1 MSRMY
6 FVIFILLASGV
17 YFSIHYYLYRYLA
30 AGLMLSPM
38 ARSYLRISLL
48 IAALLFI
55 VSEILC
61 RYSASLWLKPIYKF
75 GTIWFGV
82 MGIALTVFLI
92 ANIMWIFFRTPPARH
107 WITLG
112 AMAVIL
118 LVTVYTIYNAARLP
132 RIKELTITSPKIPQ
146 ELSGFTIVQL
156 ADLHLNY
163 QKSERWLEQVVES
176 VNSQNPDL
184 IVITGDLADADI
196 ARTNRFYGALKQLKA
211 KHGVYAITGN
221 HDFYNGID
229 RFTRI
234 TNDLKIRALRN
245 EHVTI
250 AGAIELVGVDD
261 DTGKGFGGTISNG
274 ADLDT
279 ALKTP
284 VGIDLERFIIL
295 LAHQPTR
302 IFDEAVRRGVDL
314 QLSGH
319 THWGQIPPMDFL
331 IKLRYKYAYGLYRKD
346 SATLYTTSGT
356 DIWGPPMRLFSRCE
370 IVKIILTA
378 DSRRP

>member
-30 AGLMLSPM
+30 AGLMLSPI

-48 IAALLFI
+48 ILALLFI

-61 RYSASLWLKPIYKF
+61 RHTASLWLKPIYEI

-92 ANIMWIFFRTPPARH
+92 ANLLWIFFRTPPARY

-112 AMAVIL
+112 AITAVL
-118 LVTVYTIYNAARLP
+118 LITGYTIYNVARLP
-132 RIKELTITSPKIPQ
+132 RIKELTIKSPKIPQ
-146 ELSGFTIVQL
+146 QLAGFTIVQL
-156 ADLHLNY
+156 ADLHLNL
-163 QKSERWLEQVVES
+163 QKSERWLEKIVDTT
-176 VNSQNPDL
+176 NDLNPDL

-196 ARTNRFYGALKQLKA
+196 SSSGRFYSSLRKLRA
-211 KHGVYAITGN
+211 KYGIYAITGN

-229 RFTRI
+229 RFLRI
-234 TNDLKIRALRN
+234 TGNLNIRALRN
-245 EHVTI
+245 EHTTI
-250 AGAIELVGVDD
+250 ANVIELIGVDD
-261 DTGKGFGGTISNG
+261 DTAKGFGEPGSN
-274 ADLDT
+274 LDA

-284 VGIDLERFIIL
+284 VGIDLDRFIIL

-319 THWGQIPPMDFL
+319 THWGQIPPMDAM
-331 IKLRYKYAYGLYRKD
+331 IQLRYKYAYGLYRKD
-346 SATLYTTSGT
+346 SAHIYTTPGT
-356 DIWGPPMRLFSRCE
+356 DIWGPPMRLFSRSE
-370 IVKIILTA
+370 IVKITLA
-378 DSRRP
+378 K